1 MPTRRDPD
9 GWKRRAK
16 AEPWRRWFLKALAT
30 SIVAL
35 SNLDGAIAFI
45 ERLFARR
52 PAAHSMP
59 ATPGSYSITP
69 GTGRLV
75 MASITASWEALAAD
89 HWAAAARTAAR
100 RG

>member
-16 AEPWRRWFLKALAT
+16 ADPWRRWFLKALAT
-30 SIVAL
+30 AVVGL

-52 PAAHSMP
+52 PAACSMRAEAGSYVIVMTP
-59 ATPGSYSITP
+59 STATISAGPGSGKTQV
-69 GTGRLV
+69 LV
-75 MASITASWEALAAD
+75 SAMALMM
-89 HWAAAARTAAR
+89 RPR
-100 RG
+100 RC